1 MHLPHLRSLRVKMIV
16 QIVSIGALAI
26 VALSYVAV
34 SRSSHDQREQIF
46 ERTAQ
51 TAAAQANHVDA
62 DFQQRQS
69 LARTMAEF
77 MEGNTAATRP
87 QVSAQLKQVLVKNPT
102 VAGTYV
108 GYDPNAFDGRDA
120 AFAGAKDG
128 TTDKSGRYIPY
139 WNRLAGTTAIEPLAD
154 MDTSAYY
161 TQPMQ
166 QQRDVVVEPYLY
178 DGKLLTSFVSP
189 VIKNGKS
196 IGIAGDDYVLT
207 ALDKTIGDIR
217 VLKTGYAFLVTP
229 GGLLASAPDPKLVGK
244 ATLAGLA
251 KSKNNDDL
259 TKIAAGIRS
268 GHTGRLETTD
278 PITGKSVQMF
288 WSPVHTGGWGLVV
301 SVPNSEIL
309 APVHQLRRLLI
320 IVALISLL
328 LLGLAVAL
336 IAGRLTKPIKVFVAR
351 LQRLREND
359 VAGLRRGIE
368 AMATGD
374 LTVHATADDTKL
386 EHLNSDEIGDA
397 GRTLNELVD
406 STVASVEAYEQ
417 TRHALNGMIGGVA
430 DRAEHIGSASRQMAA
445 VSEESGRAMGDIARA
460 VGDVATGAESQA
472 HRIASARDGVSQV
485 GESVRES
492 AAAARDTATAAD
504 QARAMATEGVEAAN
518 QASHAMEA
526 VRDSSRGLTEAIE
539 SLSGKSEQ
547 ISGIV
552 ATITGI
558 ADQTN
563 LLALNAAIEA
573 ARAGEQGRGF
583 AVVAE
588 EVRKLAEES
597 QRAAQSIGT
606 LVTQIQ
612 DETSQTVAAVAAGAK
627 RTEEGAA
634 TVEQTRSAF
643 DLIGA
648 SVDDVTTRVGQI
660 AEVAQRI
667 AQSAEQVETDVNEIA
682 AVVEQASSST
692 EEVSAS
698 TEQTSASSQQISAS
712 AQELSQTAT
721 ELEELV
727 AAFTLAPR

>member
-1 MHLPHLRSLRVKMIV
+1 
-16 QIVSIGALAI
+16 
-26 VALSYVAV
+26 
-34 SRSSHDQREQIF
+34 
-46 ERTAQ
+46 
-51 TAAAQANHVDA
+51 
-62 DFQQRQS
+62 
-69 LARTMAEF
+69 
-77 MEGNTAATRP
+77 
-87 QVSAQLKQVLVKNPT
+87 
-102 VAGTYV
+102 
-108 GYDPNAFDGRDA
+108 
-120 AFAGAKDG
+120 
-128 TTDKSGRYIPY
+128 
-139 WNRLAGTTAIEPLAD
+139 
-154 MDTSAYY
+154 
-161 TQPMQ
+161 
-166 QQRDVVVEPYLY
+166 
-178 DGKLLTSFVSP
+178 
-189 VIKNGKS
+189 
-196 IGIAGDDYVLT
+196 
-207 ALDKTIGDIR
+207 
-217 VLKTGYAFLVTP
+217 
-229 GGLLASAPDPKLVGK
+229 
-244 ATLAGLA
+244 
-251 KSKNNDDL
+251 
-259 TKIAAGIRS
+259 
-268 GHTGRLETTD
+268 
-278 PITGKSVQMF
+278 
-288 WSPVHTGGWGLVV
+288 VV

-328 LLGLAVAL
+328 LLGLAVAF
-336 IAGRLTKPIKVFVAR
+336 IAGRLTKPIKAFVAR

-526 VRDSSRGLTEAIE
+526 VRDSSRGLTDAIE

-634 TVEQTRSAF
+634 TVEQTRSVF
-643 DLIGA
+643 GLIGA
-648 SVDDVTTRVGQI
+648 SVDDVTTRVGRI

-712 AQELSQTAT
+712 AQELTQTAT